1 MSDLLFRG
9 RGAEVGGRAPAWL
22 VRSAG
27 AVLGL
32 AIMQISAALGVWSA
46 LGVSS
51 FSARAGLMVV
61 GALMA
66 TSSRGAWLWL
76 TSGVLSTLLMVV
88 SYTPLVTPMIAPF
101 VRRDDAGSGAATVAP
116 GVARNA
122 GTPDAVVV
130 LSGSVTSDGRVTGA
144 ALERLI
150 SGLQQARRL
159 GIPVVALSVV
169 GDDADPSVESSERD
183 QRELAQLMAPDLELR
198 FVRNVHST
206 RDEALAFA
214 AMGRTHGW
222 RQAVLVTSP
231 LHSRRACAAVA
242 HAGLAV
248 RCAPAAPREYSLSR
262 LDRPENRRLAFSDVL
277 YESAAT
283 LLYAVRG
290 WTP

>member
-1 MSDLLFRG
+1 VSDLLFRG
-9 RGAEVGGRAPAWL
+9 RGAEVGGRAPAWV

-32 AIMQISAALGVWSA
+32 AIMQLAASLGVWTA
-46 LGVSS
+46 VGVSS
-51 FSARAGLMVV
+51 FSARLVLMLAGAML
-61 GALMA
+61 A

-76 TSGVLSTLLMVV
+76 ISGVFSTVLMLV
-88 SYTPLVTPMIAPF
+88 SYTPLVTPMVAPF
-101 VRRDDAGSGAATVAP
+101 VRRDNAVAP
-116 GVARNA
+116 AQA
-122 GTPDAVVV
+122 DASAPDAVVI
-130 LSGSVTSDGRVTGA
+130 LSGSVTSEGRVAGA
-144 ALERLI
+144 ALERVI
-150 SGLQQARRL
+150 SGFQHARRL

-198 FVRNVHST
+198 FVQNVHST

-214 AMGRTHGW
+214 AMARTRGW
-222 RQAVLVTSP
+222 RRIVLVTSP
-231 LHSRRACAAVA
+231 LHSRRACGAVE
-242 HAGLAV
+242 HAGLPV
-248 RCAPAAPREYSLSR
+248 RCVPAASREYALSR
-262 LDRPENRRLAFSDVL
+262 LDRPENRRLAFADVL

>member
-9 RGAEVGGRAPAWL
+9 RGADVGGRAPAWL

-27 AVLGL
+27 AVMGL
-32 AIMQISAALGVWSA
+32 AIMQLSAALGVWSA

-61 GALMA
+61 GAVLAM
-66 TSSRGAWLWL
+66 SSRGAWLWL
-76 TSGVLSTLLMVV
+76 TSGALSTLLMVV
-88 SYTPLVTPMIAPF
+88 SYTPLVTPLVAPF
-101 VRRDDAGSGAATVAP
+101 VRRDDVVSGMATVAP
-116 GVARNA
+116 GVVRNA
-122 GTPDAVVV
+122 ATPDAVIV

-150 SGLQQARRL
+150 SGFQQARRL
-159 GIPVVALSVV
+159 SIPVVALSVV
-169 GDDADPSVESSERD
+169 GDDDDPSVESSERD

-222 RQAVLVTSP
+222 QQAVIVTSP
-231 LHSRRACAAVA
+231 LHSRRACAAVEQ
-242 HAGLAV
+242 AGLAV

-262 LDRPENRRLAFSDVL
+262 LDRPENRRLAFNDVL
-277 YESAAT
+277 YESAAA

>member
-1 MSDLLFRG
+1 MSDVVFRG
-9 RGAEVGGRAPAWL
+9 RGADVGGRAPAWV

-32 AIMQISAALGVWSA
+32 SIMQLAATLGVWTA

-51 FSARAGLMVV
+51 FTARLVLMLV
-61 GALMA
+61 GALLA

-76 TSGVLSTLLMVV
+76 ISGLLSTLLMLV
-88 SYTPLVTPMIAPF
+88 SYTPLVTPMVAPF
-101 VRRDDAGSGAATVAP
+101 VRRDTDAAPGAA
-116 GVARNA
+116 RA
-122 GTPDAVVV
+122 GAPDAVVI
-130 LSGSVTSDGRVTGA
+130 LSGSVTSEGRVAGA

-150 SGLQQARRL
+150 SGFQQARRL

-183 QRELAQLMAPDLELR
+183 QRELAQLMALGLQLR

-214 AMGRTHGW
+214 AMARTHGW
-222 RQAVLVTSP
+222 RRVVVVTSP
-231 LHSRRACAAVA
+231 LHSRRACAAVE

-248 RCAPAAPREYSLSR
+248 RCVPAASREYALSR
-262 LDRPENRRLAFSDVL
+262 LDRPENRRLAFADVV

-283 LLYAVRG
+283 LLYAMRG

>member
-32 AIMQISAALGVWSA
+32 ALMQLAAALGIWTAV
-46 LGVSS
+46 GVSS
-51 FSARAGLMVV
+51 FTARLVLMLA
-61 GALMA
+61 GALLA

-76 TSGVLSTLLMVV
+76 MSGVLSTLLMLV
-88 SYTPLVTPMIAPF
+88 SYTPLVAPMVAPF
-101 VRRDDAGSGAATVAP
+101 VRRDAVPSPPSADAA
-116 GVARNA
+116 
-122 GTPDAVVV
+122 DAVVV
-130 LSGSVTSDGRVTGA
+130 LSGSVTSEGRVSGA

-150 SGLQQARRL
+150 SGFQQARRL

-183 QRELAQLMAPDLELR
+183 QRDLAQLMAPDLELR
-198 FVRNVHST
+198 FVKNVHST

-214 AMGRTHGW
+214 AMARTHGW
-222 RQAVLVTSP
+222 RRVVLVTSP
-231 LHSRRACAAVA
+231 LHSRRACAAVE
-242 HAGLAV
+242 HAGLPV
-248 RCAPAAPREYSLSR
+248 RCTPAASREYALSR
-262 LDRPENRRLAFSDVL
+262 LDRPENRRLAFADVV

-283 LLYAVRG
+283 LLYAMRG

>member
-1 MSDLLFRG
+1 MTDLLFRG

-32 AIMQISAALGVWSA
+32 AIMQMAAALGVWSA
-46 LGVSS
+46 IGVSS
-51 FSARAGLMVV
+51 LGAHAFLMLA
-61 GALMA
+61 GALLA

-76 TSGVLSTLLMVV
+76 ISGALTTLLMLV
-88 SYTPLVTPMIAPF
+88 SYTPLATPLVAPF
-101 VRRDDAGSGAATVAP
+101 VRRDDVAS
-116 GVARNA
+116 NL

-130 LSGSVTSDGRVTGA
+130 LSGSVLSDGRVTGA

-150 SGLQQARRL
+150 SGFQQARRL
-159 GIPVVALSVV
+159 GIPIVALSVV
-169 GDDADPSVESSERD
+169 GDDDDPSVESSARD
-183 QRELAQLMAPDLELR
+183 QRELAQLMAPGLELR
-198 FVRNVHST
+198 FVQNVHST

-222 RQAVLVTSP
+222 RQVVLVTSP
-231 LHSRRACAAVA
+231 LHSRRACAAVE

-248 RCAPAAPREYSLSR
+248 RCLPATSREYALSR
-262 LDRPENRRLAFSDVL
+262 LDRPQNRRLAFNDVL

-283 LLYAVRG
+283 LLYAIRG

>member
-9 RGAEVGGRAPAWL
+9 RGADVGGRAPAWL

-32 AIMQISAALGVWSA
+32 AIMQLAAVLGVWTA
-46 LGVSS
+46 VGVSS
-51 FSARAGLMVV
+51 FTARLVLMSA
-61 GALMA
+61 GALLA

-76 TSGVLSTLLMVV
+76 ISGLLSTALMLV
-88 SYTPLVTPMIAPF
+88 SYTPLVAPLVVPF
-101 VRRDDAGSGAATVAP
+101 VRRDAV
-116 GVARNA
+116 
-122 GTPDAVVV
+122 TPTSPPADAVVV
-130 LSGSVTSDGRVTGA
+130 LSGGVTSEGRVTGA

-150 SGLQQARRL
+150 SGFQQARRL
-159 GIPVVALSVV
+159 GIRVVALSVV

-198 FVRNVHST
+198 FVKNVHST

-214 AMGRTHGW
+214 AMARTHGW
-222 RQAVLVTSP
+222 RRVVVVTSP
-231 LHSRRACAAVA
+231 LHSRRACAAVE
-242 HAGLAV
+242 HAGLPV
-248 RCAPAAPREYSLSR
+248 RCTPAASREYALSR
-262 LDRPENRRLAFSDVL
+262 LDRPENRRLAFADVV

-283 LLYAVRG
+283 LLYALRG

>member
-1 MSDLLFRG
+1 MQ
-9 RGAEVGGRAPAWL
+9 
-22 VRSAG
+22 
-27 AVLGL
+27 L
-32 AIMQISAALGVWSA
+32 AAALGVWTA
-46 LGVSS
+46 VGVPS
-51 FSARAGLMVV
+51 FTARLVLMLA
-61 GALMA
+61 GALLA

-76 TSGVLSTLLMVV
+76 IAGFLSTVLMVV
-88 SYTPLVTPMIAPF
+88 CYTPLVTPLVAPF
-101 VRRDDAGSGAATVAP
+101 VRRDNAAPP
-116 GVARNA
+116 GTPGA

-130 LSGSVTSDGRVTGA
+130 LSGSVTSEGRVAGA

-150 SGLQQARRL
+150 SGFQQARRL

-214 AMGRTHGW
+214 AIARTHGW
-222 RQAVLVTSP
+222 RQVALVTSP
-231 LHSRRACAAVA
+231 LHSRRACGAVE

-248 RCAPAAPREYSLSR
+248 RCIPAASREYALSR
-262 LDRPENRRLAFSDVL
+262 LDRPENRRPAFADVM

-283 LLYAVRG
+283 LLYMMRG
-290 WTP
+290 WTS